1 MFMWWVGISALFL
14 FIFIIY
20 KSSNIIPYRMVYIV
34 ERLGKYSRTLDSG
47 FNLVFPVIEKV
58 AYKHSLKE
66 KALEVPKQICITK
79 DNISV
84 EVDGIL
90 YLQIIDPQKASYGIN
105 DYLFAT
111 VQITQTT
118 MRSVI
123 GKLDLDQTF
132 RERENINAQ
141 IVEAIEAAAGPWGV
155 KVNRYEIKDI
165 KPPQTINDAMEKQMR
180 AEREKR
186 AIIAQSEG
194 EKQACI
200 NRAEG
205 QQEELITKANAK
217 AIEIEKLS
225 AATAEGII
233 QIARA
238 INTEGGRDAMSLK
251 LTEQYIKEFGNLAK
265 ANNTMIIPSNL
276 SDMSSVVSSV
286 TSMINNIQRKER
298 KLEKQV

>member
-1 MFMWWVGISALFL
+1 MALIL
-14 FIFIIY
+14 ALMVVIFVFFAGHV
-20 KSSNIIPYRMVYIV
+20 IPYRTVYIV
-34 ERLGKYSRTLDSG
+34 ERLGRYHRTLDSG
-47 FNLVFPVIEKV
+47 FKFVIPLIDRI

-66 KALEVPKQICITK
+66 MALEVPKQICITK

-90 YLQIIDPQKASYGIN
+90 YLQILDPKKASYGIN

-111 VQITQTT
+111 IQITQTT

-141 IVEAIEAAAGPWGV
+141 IVEAIEVAADPWGV
-155 KVNRYEIKDI
+155 KVTRYEIKDI

-205 QQEELITKANAK
+205 QMQEHITKAEAH
-217 AIEIEKLS
+217 AVEIEKLS
-225 AATAEGII
+225 LATAEGLIH
-233 QIARA
+233 IAKA
-238 INTEGGRDAMSLK
+238 IKTEGGKDAVALK
-251 LTEQYIKEFGNLAK
+251 LAEEYIKEFGNLAK
-265 ANNTMIIPSNL
+265 ANNSMIIPSNL
-276 SDMSSVVSSV
+276 SDVSSV
-286 TSMINNIQRKER
+286 LASITSIINNSSKG
-298 KLEKQV
+298 KDLLEKTIKNQN